1 MKQLTTTNNINY
13 FDKRS
18 RYVTHQFKLEESLIE
33 RIFESCGYKFTIIT
47 LRNSEPHFIAKE
59 VADGLGFSS
68 PSNLVR
74 NFRKYDLDTLT
85 LTNKN
90 GLDDLKD
97 AVLKTVSSIS
107 AFSARLVLIPASS
120 LQEYLTLYTRK
131 PDAKEI
137 GKKLYKV
144 LASGNP
150 IFNEEMLDDWGT
162 SISELQKTA
171 PQLFDASEK
180 VNGFIF
186 GLVGNRELANESK
199 SWMSFLL
206 SLAIKSVQIQ
216 FSTETRF

>member
-1 MKQLTTTNNINY
+1 M
-13 FDKRS
+13 
-18 RYVTHQFKLEESLIE
+18 E

-97 AVLKTVSSIS
+97 AVKKSASPIS
-107 AFSARLVLIPASS
+107 EFSAKLILIPASS
-120 LQEYLTLYTRK
+120 LQEYLVQHSTR
-131 PDAKEI
+131 PQAKDI
-137 GKKLYKV
+137 GNKIYQA

-162 SISELQKTA
+162 SISELQKTS
-171 PQLFDASEK
+171 PQLFDASKK
-180 VNGFIF
+180 VNAFIF

-216 FSTETRF
+216 FSTETRFWKITLFCFPL

>member
-1 MKQLTTTNNINY
+1 MKQLTTTNNNY
-13 FDKRS
+13 FDKKN
-18 RYVTHQFKLEESLIE
+18 RYVTHQFKLEESLME

-97 AVLKTVSSIS
+97 AVKKSASPIS
-107 AFSARLVLIPASS
+107 EFSAKLILIPASS
-120 LQEYLTLYTRK
+120 LQEYLVQHSTR
-131 PDAKEI
+131 PQAKDI
-137 GKKLYKV
+137 GNKIYQA

-162 SISELQKTA
+162 SISELQKTS
-171 PQLFDASEK
+171 PQLFDASKK

-186 GLVGNRELANESK
+186 GWVGNRELANESK
-199 SWMSFLL
+199 SWMLFLL
-206 SLAIKSVQIQ
+206 SLAIKLVQIQ

>member
-1 MKQLTTTNNINY
+1 MKQLTTTNNNY
-13 FDKRS
+13 FDKKN
-18 RYVTHQFKLEESLIE
+18 RYVTHQFKLEESLME
-33 RIFESCGYKFTIIT
+33 RIFESCGYRFTIIT

-85 LTNKN
+85 LTNEN

-97 AVLKTVSSIS
+97 AVKKTVSPIS
-107 AFSARLVLIPASS
+107 EFSARLVLIPASS

-150 IFNEEMLDDWGT
+150 IFNEEVLDDW
-162 SISELQKTA
+162 EHE
-171 PQLFDASEK
+171 P
-180 VNGFIF
+180 
-186 GLVGNRELANESK
+186 K
-199 SWMSFLL
+199 S
-206 SLAIKSVQIQ
+206 
-216 FSTETRF
+216 

>member
-1 MKQLTTTNNINY
+1 M
-13 FDKRS
+13 
-18 RYVTHQFKLEESLIE
+18 E

-97 AVLKTVSSIS
+97 AVKKSASPIS
-107 AFSARLVLIPASS
+107 EFSAKLILIPASS
-120 LQEYLTLYTRK
+120 LQEYLVQHSTR
-131 PDAKEI
+131 PQAKDI
-137 GKKLYKV
+137 GNKIYQA

-162 SISELQKTA
+162 SISELQKTS
-171 PQLFDASEK
+171 PQLFDASKK

-199 SWMSFLL
+199 SWMLFLL
-206 SLAIKSVQIQ
+206 SLAIKLVQIQ